1 MPTKKQELPSRLSEY
16 LLKRAEPF
24 EFYPKRIYGLVP
36 EVRKIFTDLAREL
49 VDWRK
54 TFQPRGDDRQLHFF
68 GQPVMLDQFYS
79 KELLAAVPGFVER
92 TQDLQALTFAG
103 VADQESVE
111 YLRESATCY
120 IHGLFQATA
129 ALARSAM
136 ELRLRKRIGVL
147 AGSQVGSELELNEL
161 LQRYGERVLSRQGT
175 KLAAMVRVTANQ
187 VLHEQAV
194 TASKALEVLEG
205 ARAVILE
212 MK

>member
-1 MPTKKQELPSRLSEY
+1 MPAKKQDMPPLLSEY
-16 LLKRAEPF
+16 LLKKAEPF

-36 EVRKIFTDLAREL
+36 EFRKIFTDLAREL

-54 TFQPRGDDRQLHFF
+54 TFQPRGDERQLHCF

-92 TQDLQALTFAG
+92 TQHLQALTFAG
-103 VADQESVE
+103 VADQEAVE

-136 ELRLRKRIGVL
+136 ELRLRKRVGAL
-147 AGSQVGSELELNEL
+147 AGSQVGSGLDLNEL
-161 LQRYGERVLSRQGT
+161 LQRYGERVLSRQGM
-175 KLAAMVRVTANQ
+175 KLATMVRVTANH
-187 VLHEQAV
+187 VLHERAV
-194 TASKALEVLEG
+194 PASKALEVLEG
-205 ARAVILE
+205 ARTVILE

>member
-1 MPTKKQELPSRLSEY
+1 MPAQKQEFPRLSEY
-16 LLKRAEPF
+16 LLKKAEPF
-24 EFYPKRIYGLVP
+24 EFYPKKIYGLSP
-36 EVRKIFTDLAREL
+36 EFRKVFTDLAREL

-54 TFQPRGDDRQLHFF
+54 TFQPRGDERQLQFF

-92 TQDLQALTFAG
+92 TQHLQALTFAG
-103 VADQESVE
+103 VADQEAVE

-136 ELRLRKRIGVL
+136 ELRLRKRVGAL
-147 AGSQVGSELELNEL
+147 AGSRVGSGLDLNEL
-161 LQRYGERVLSRQGT
+161 LQRYGERVLSRQGV
-175 KLAAMVRVTANQ
+175 KLATMVRVTANQ
-187 VLHEQAV
+187 ALHEQAV

-205 ARAVILE
+205 ARIVILE
-212 MK
+212 MR